1 MFFTYSFI
9 TKKRD
14 FGKLYDIYLYK
25 LKIALMTEEINQ
37 KKSLNPIADRVEK
50 RTKEISIK
58 SEKLINYGLDTLKD
72 LMFKLL
78 EVRPREYKTRDYRPR
93 EYRKKDSR
101 DKE

>member
-1 MFFTYSFI
+1 
-9 TKKRD
+9 
-14 FGKLYDIYLYK
+14 
-25 LKIALMTEEINQ
+25 MTEEINQ

-78 EVRPREYKTRDYRPR
+78 EVRPREYRPR
-93 EYRKKDSR
+93 EFRKKDSR
-101 DKE
+101 DEE